1 MYQTTYL
8 KIEKKDIP
16 KELNYSEQNGTV
28 CLQYGKAYPF
38 YIKLPIILNEDLAKI
53 AAMILDGCVGKNYS
67 SVMFSQKKDLQ
78 KVKEFADICYKYF
91 GISGRITEK
100 NGCLMLHISRSTFSR
115 FLHSCLDIHK
125 SDEDARIPKWIWNSP
140 ENVVITYLRYAFAME
155 GSVYDYR
162 KGNDVRFHSVD
173 LSYLQELCKLLNTKF
188 DIRSKILKYYIKDY
202 GYKYMLYFG
211 DKENVTKFLRIGFAL
226 KSHQKRLEDVV
237 KNFKSKAWE
246 ITLVKLL
253 DLKEK
258 FFSIRDVHKLFNYL
272 CRRAIH
278 ARITTLIQKRYLSID
293 KKGYFVTQVGRKKA
307 RELKNSVNITRL
319 RTNPEL
325 NEQQIFSY
333 IQRSKTSYRNEITRN
348 LKINNATVRDVLNR
362 LINKNKIELIKVDK
376 LQRKFYAIKKKPKRI
391 LALAQ
396 K

>member
-1 MYQTTYL
+1 
-8 KIEKKDIP
+8 
-16 KELNYSEQNGTV
+16 
-28 CLQYGKAYPF
+28 
-38 YIKLPIILNEDLAKI
+38 
-53 AAMILDGCVGKNYS
+53 
-67 SVMFSQKKDLQ
+67 
-78 KVKEFADICYKYF
+78 
-91 GISGRITEK
+91 
-100 NGCLMLHISRSTFSR
+100 
-115 FLHSCLDIHK
+115 
-125 SDEDARIPKWIWNSP
+125 
-140 ENVVITYLRYAFAME
+140 
-155 GSVYDYR
+155 
-162 KGNDVRFHSVD
+162 
-173 LSYLQELCKLLNTKF
+173 
-188 DIRSKILKYYIKDY
+188 KYYIKDY